1 MYFTVL
7 VVSLAVAL
15 FLGLLAAQEIG
26 RRLGVRHRQLAR
38 MAVAEGGV
46 VDGAVFALLGL
57 LIAFTFSGAAARFEE
72 RSKLTA
78 EEANDIGTAYL
89 RLKLLPADAQPD
101 LRDTFRRY
109 LDSRLAFYSVLP
121 DIDRAKAELAVS
133 SKLQNE
139 IWVKSIAAATG
150 SQPATMLLLPSLN
163 DMFDIVTTRT
173 AAALRHP
180 PEIIFVMLCALA
192 LFGGVL
198 AGYAVAG
205 KERSWV
211 HTMLFALTLSGA
223 VYVILDLEYP
233 RLGFVRLDKADRVL
247 VELRESMN

>member
-89 RLKLLPADAQPD
+89 RLNLLPADAQPD

-139 IWVKSIAAATG
+139 IWVKSIA
-150 SQPATMLLLPSLN
+150 S
-163 DMFDIVTTRT
+163 
-173 AAALRHP
+173 
-180 PEIIFVMLCALA
+180 C
-192 LFGGVL
+192 
-198 AGYAVAG
+198 
-205 KERSWV
+205 
-211 HTMLFALTLSGA
+211 
-223 VYVILDLEYP
+223 
-233 RLGFVRLDKADRVL
+233 
-247 VELRESMN
+247 